1 MEIEKQINIERA
13 YRTDALSSF
22 FCGVREID
30 LLIHKKENG
39 LKTFIEQNSC
49 EFYMVSIEQTIIA
62 LFIISR
68 RTISIENQEED
79 SIELDFLAVRKEYRN
94 KNIGTIVI
102 KQIEIQAKQNGYN
115 FLTVGAFKNKK
126 YNASGF
132 YEKNGF
138 IINGKQEENAIPM
151 LKILTD

>member
-1 MEIEKQINIERA
+1 
-13 YRTDALSSF
+13 
-22 FCGVREID
+22 
-30 LLIHKKENG
+30 
-39 LKTFIEQNSC
+39 
-49 EFYMVSIEQTIIA
+49 MVSIEQTIIA

>member
-49 EFYMVSIEQTIIA
+49 EFYIVSIEQTIIA

-68 RTISIENQEED
+68 RTISIEN
-79 SIELDFLAVRKEYRN
+79 RN